1 MAQPAGE
8 AVAAARERPTALR
21 SDADAVRARRRAF
34 AGLRIANLSPSL
46 RLAPIKVLG
55 PEIIALR
62 AEAIVEGFTFPR
74 LLIEDWTSGS
84 NRFERPGEIL
94 LGAFFNDALVGVGAL
109 NRDPYTS
116 EQGFGRLRRIYVTR
130 SARRHGVGAA
140 LVRRL
145 LEDAGGVFRV
155 VRLRAAS
162 SEAAA
167 LYLRFGFI
175 AVEDESAT
183 HAKALGP

>member
-1 MAQPAGE
+1 M
-8 AVAAARERPTALR
+8 
-21 SDADAVRARRRAF
+21 
-34 AGLRIANLSPSL
+34 
-46 RLAPIKVLG
+46 
-55 PEIIALR
+55 
-62 AEAIVEGFTFPR
+62 
-74 LLIEDWTSGS
+74 
-84 NRFERPGEIL
+84 

-175 AVEDESAT
+175 AVKEQIRHACESAWPLKR
-183 HAKALGP
+183 HWNCPVALQVRAAPRAVGSLIAERSGARLAAFMR